1 MKPLMYG
8 YMRAPDDVPDDELD
22 RVVSEMRRFA
32 ETEGYCYATTFFE
45 YQNGSRA
52 AFDELIA
59 ELQRAEARHVV
70 VPSFA
75 HLSSH
80 RILCSNMVERLELD
94 ANAFVLTPDGS

>member
-1 MKPLMYG
+1 MKPLIYG

-32 ETEGYCYATTFFE
+32 VAEGYCYATTFFE

-52 AFDELIA
+52 AFDELIT

-70 VPSFA
+70 VPSSG

-80 RILCSNMVERLELD
+80 RILRGHLLKRLADD
-94 ANAFVLTPDGS
+94 ASARVFTPDGS